1 MPIFCQDSPYF
12 SPLSSWIW
20 IWLINILFII
30 YQFLRIIV
38 SRDSSVFRWYHIQ
51 YAKSHLRWPSVHVMR
66 KAAAPFAL
74 QLLSDIDYQALL
86 WMFRT
91 LSGDDEFERFF
102 DALPSLCDSEALVD
116 P

>member
-1 MPIFCQDSPYF
+1 
-12 SPLSSWIW
+12 
-20 IWLINILFII
+20 
-30 YQFLRIIV
+30 
-38 SRDSSVFRWYHIQ
+38 
-51 YAKSHLRWPSVHVMR
+51 MR